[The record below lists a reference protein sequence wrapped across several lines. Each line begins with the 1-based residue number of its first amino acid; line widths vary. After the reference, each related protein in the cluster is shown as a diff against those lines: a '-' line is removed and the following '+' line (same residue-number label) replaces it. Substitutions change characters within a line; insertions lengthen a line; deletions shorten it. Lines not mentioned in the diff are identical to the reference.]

1 MRQFGLRLL
10 QLIPVMILVTLATFF
25 MTTLLPGDPAIAIL
39 GENARPAQIALVH
52 KELRLDEPIAKRYVH
67 WVSAALKG
75 DLGRSIVSNQPVS
88 DALREK
94 LPVNIELAALA
105 QLLAVLLAIPLGAW
119 SAYRAGRAFDRSAS
133 AVSFGIVSVPPFLL
147 GLLLVALLAIK
158 FQIFPNTG
166 WYRISEGIGKNLRY
180 LVLPVLTLALGE
192 AAVYGQLLRA
202 DMAATLQE
210 DYVLAARARGLTNR
224 HVLMREALRPSS
236 FSFVTLAGV
245 NLGRL
250 IGGTVVVE
258 QIFGL
263 PGVGR
268 AITQAIPAQDF
279 PTLQGG
285 VLLLAAVYLL
295 INLAV
300 DMSYGFLDP
309 RVRRV
314 TG

>member
-1 MRQFGLRLL
+1 VRQFGLRLL

-52 KELRLDEPIAKRYVH
+52 KELRLDEPIAKRYIH

-119 SAYRAGRAFDRSAS
+119 SAYRAGRVFDRSAS

-210 DYVLAARARGLTNR
+210 AYVLAARARGLTNR